1 MAVDDKS
8 LGTLM
13 RSVENDILVVALK
26 GAEPRLRDKILGTMS
41 SRAAQTIQ
49 DEMQDRGPIRLAEVQ
64 DAQKEIL
71 AIARRL
77 ASEGTINLGGKDD
90 DYV

>member
-1 MAVDDKS
+1 MA
-8 LGTLM
+8 
-13 RSVENDILVVALK
+13 
-26 GAEPRLRDKILGTMS
+26 
-41 SRAAQTIQ
+41 
-49 DEMQDRGPIRLAEVQ
+49 DRGPIRLAEVQ